1 MSFSFGSVVNILR
14 FLSLTGK
21 HEALKMLML
30 TVVWSVYK
38 SFFIIMG
45 IFISFKIL
53 VTLQSYSIG
62 SSRNVNIDICLCFGR
77 MPPLRH
83 ARGWRKYCEVIV
95 FYYILK
101 MYLNLYCVMWTF
113 NLSRQNYFSSTQK
126 SILLLFRSITG
137 DDWNKIMHDYML
149 RSPFCSSSRSY
160 WNKDCD
166 VEGEKK
172 DDSSCATALVIYFC
186 SFYVIIAYIV
196 LNLLVGKTEWCIFV
210 LSC

>member
-53 VTLQSYSIG
+53 VTLQSLTSIG

-126 SILLLFRSITG
+126 SILLLFRIITG

-149 RSPFCSSSRSY
+149 RSPFCIRVAVIGTRTATWKERKRMIVVVLRLSSSISALSTLLLLT
-160 WNKDCD
+160 
-166 VEGEKK
+166 
-172 DDSSCATALVIYFC
+172 SS
-186 SFYVIIAYIV
+186 
-196 LNLLVGKTEWCIFV
+196 
-210 LSC
+210 